1 MGLTNESCCPI
12 YFKKGMN
19 MEDLVKMIQEAHS
32 NLLPGYLGMQV
43 TKATTEEVVG
53 TLEIKENLCTIGEI
67 AHGGAIMA
75 LADTMGAICAFLN
88 LPPNS
93 RTSTIESKTNLI
105 RPGKLG
111 ETLTARS
118 KLLNKGRTLMLL
130 YTEIQDSQEKL
141 VAVIIQNQIVIKSPQ
156 AKDA

>member
-1 MGLTNESCCPI
+1 
-12 YFKKGMN
+12 
-19 MEDLVKMIQEAHS
+19 MENIIKMIQEVQS

-43 TKATTEEVVG
+43 IKATQEEVIG
-53 TLEIKENLCTIGEI
+53 TLEIKENLCTIGEV

-75 LADTMGAICAFLN
+75 FADTMGAICAFLN
-88 LPPNS
+88 MPPNS
-93 RTSTIESKTNLI
+93 KTTTIESKTNLI

-130 YTEIQDSQEKL
+130 YTAVQDSQEKL
-141 VAVIIQNQIVIKSPQ
+141 VAVVVQTQIVIRSHQ
-156 AKDA
+156 EKDE

>member
-1 MGLTNESCCPI
+1 
-12 YFKKGMN
+12 
-19 MEDLVKMIQEAHS
+19 MENIIKMIQEVHS

-43 TKATTEEVVG
+43 IKATKEEVVG
-53 TLEIKENLCTIGEI
+53 TLEIKKNLCTIGEV

-75 LADTMGAICAFLN
+75 FADTMGAICAFLN
-88 LPPNS
+88 MPPNS
-93 RTSTIESKTNLI
+93 RTTTIESKTNLI

-130 YTEIQDSQEKL
+130 YTAVQDSQEKL
-141 VAVIIQNQIVIKSPQ
+141 VAVVVQTQIVIRSHQ
-156 AKDA
+156 EKDE

>member
-1 MGLTNESCCPI
+1 
-12 YFKKGMN
+12 
-19 MEDLVKMIQEAHS
+19 MEDIIKMIQEAFS

-43 TKATTEEVVG
+43 IKATTEEVVG
-53 TLEIKENLCTIGEI
+53 TLEIKENLCTIGKVV
-67 AHGGAIMA
+67 HGGAIMA
-75 LADTMGAICAFLN
+75 FADTMGAICSFLN

-93 RTSTIESKTNLI
+93 RTTTIESKTNMI
-105 RPGKLG
+105 RHGKLG

-130 YTEIQDSQEKL
+130 YTEVQDSREQL
-141 VAVIIQNQIVIKSPQ
+141 VAVVIQTQMIIQSPR

>member
-1 MGLTNESCCPI
+1 MKDI
-12 YFKKGMN
+12 
-19 MEDLVKMIQEAHS
+19 VRMIQEAHS

-43 TKATTEEVVG
+43 IKATTEEVVG
-53 TLEIKENLCTIGEI
+53 TLEIKENLCTIGEV

-75 LADTMGAICAFLN
+75 FADTMGAICSFLN
-88 LPPNS
+88 MPPNS
-93 RTSTIESKTNLI
+93 RTTTIESKTNMI
-105 RPGKLG
+105 RSGKLG

-130 YTEIQDSQEKL
+130 YTEIQDSQEQL
-141 VAVIIQNQIVIKSPQ
+141 IAVVIQTQFVIQTLQ

>member
-1 MGLTNESCCPI
+1 
-12 YFKKGMN
+12 
-19 MEDLVKMIQEAHS
+19 MENIIKMIQEVHS

-43 TKATTEEVVG
+43 IKATQEEVIG
-53 TLEIKENLCTIGEI
+53 TLEIKENLCTIGEV

-75 LADTMGAICAFLN
+75 FADTMGAICAFLN
-88 LPPNS
+88 MPPNS
-93 RTSTIESKTNLI
+93 KTTTIESKTNLI

-130 YTEIQDSQEKL
+130 YTAVQDSQEKL
-141 VAVIIQNQIVIKSPQ
+141 VAVVVQTQIVIRSHQ
-156 AKDA
+156 EKDE